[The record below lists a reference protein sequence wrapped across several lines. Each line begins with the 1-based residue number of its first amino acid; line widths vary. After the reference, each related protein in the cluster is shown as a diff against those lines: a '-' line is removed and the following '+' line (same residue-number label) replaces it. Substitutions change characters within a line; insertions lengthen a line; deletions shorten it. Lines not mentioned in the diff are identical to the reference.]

1 MARPDEQRVLL
12 AAFRALQSD
21 WRSEPNFMPDWI
33 GDQMAGVRP
42 DATRVFGRN
51 RKERPF
57 AEGLFEKGLA
67 GPLTEGGCPGL

>member
-1 MARPDEQRVLL
+1 MNSGFSSPPFPGSPERL
-12 AAFRALQSD
+12 AVRT
-21 WRSEPNFMPDWI
+21 NFMPDWI

-57 AEGLFEKGLA
+57 AEGLFQNGLP
-67 GPLTEGGCPGL
+67 GPLTEGGRPGL